1 MPRPSSA
8 ATAWPRPSAR
18 RACVTL
24 LVGLIAL
31 LGLRAPS
38 FAWGHDG
45 PHADDF
51 AGARELPAPPGVDSA
66 PAVTSA
72 IAPLTIARGPRK
84 AAVIMFNFA
93 SSPTTPFTEDAVRA
107 AVFTGAGSVNAF
119 EQEQSFGAIAL
130 AGKLR
135 ADGDVFGWYTISSSN
150 GVCDP
155 DTWMVAANSA
165 ATAAGVDLAGYQHR
179 IYLFPSVAACG
190 WAGAADM
197 PGSDSF
203 INGTLS
209 QRVIAHELGHN
220 IGAQHAST
228 ISCVDGGVR
237 VAFSGSCTQSEYGD
251 PFDVMGASLRHSTAF
266 RKVEYGFLPAG
277 GAATVTQS
285 GTYQLASASVAGG
298 GIQSLR
304 VKRGDAADYWYAE
317 LRSPAGAF
325 DNFGASDPAVTGVGI
340 RLAGDYGIGVRTRLI
355 DATPQTGTYADAPL
369 QAGQRFTDPLS
380 GISISAESVAFGV
393 ATVRVTLPG
402 AGDTPP
408 PSAGDPSIMN
418 PDPPPPARIV
428 VTAKRVDRK
437 RILVRVAL
445 PAPDGAGRCA
455 ARLTGLRWGACRI
468 PPARTV
474 AFARL
479 AAVRPKVPIIVAAV
493 RFDAD
498 VPLVVRLRVPPIG
511 RPVRVVQAIR

>member
-1 MPRPSSA
+1 M
-8 ATAWPRPSAR
+8 
-18 RACVTL
+18 L
-24 LVGLIAL
+24 LVGLVAL
-31 LGLRAPS
+31 LGFRAPS

-51 AGARELPAPPGVDSA
+51 AGARELPAPPGIDAA
-66 PAVTSA
+66 PAITRG
-72 IAPLTIARGPRK
+72 IAPLVIARGPRK
-84 AAVIMFNFA
+84 VAVIMFNFA
-93 SSPTTPFTEDAVRA
+93 SAPTIPFTEDAVRT

-119 EQEQSFGAIAL
+119 EQEQSFGAISL
-130 AGKLR
+130 AGKVR
-135 ADGDVFGWYTISSSN
+135 ADGDIFGWYTISSSN
-150 GVCDP
+150 AVCDP
-155 DTWMVAANSA
+155 DTWMFAANSA
-165 ATAAGVDLAGYQHR
+165 ATGAGVDLAGYQHR
-179 IYLFPSVAACG
+179 IYLFPGVAACG

-209 QRVIAHELGHN
+209 VRVIAHELGHN

-228 ISCVDGGVR
+228 INCMDSGAR

-251 PFDVMGASLRHSTAF
+251 PFDVMGAALRHSAAF
-266 RKVEYGFLPAG
+266 RKVEYGFVPAAA
-277 GAATVTQS
+277 AATVTQS
-285 GTYQLASASVAGG
+285 GTYQLASASAAGG

-304 VKRGDAADYWYAE
+304 VKRGAAADYWYIE

-325 DNFGASDPAVTGVGI
+325 DNFGAADPAVTGIGI

-355 DATPQTGTYADAPL
+355 DATPQTGSYADAPL

-380 GISISAESVAFGV
+380 GISIAAESVALGV

-402 AGDTPP
+402 ASAPP
-408 PSAGDPSIMN
+408 PSPPPGGEPSILT

-428 VTAKRVDRK
+428 VTAKRVDRR

-445 PAPDGAGRCA
+445 PAPDGADRCA

-468 PPARTV
+468 PPGRMV

-479 AAVRPKVPIIVAAV
+479 VAVRARVATIVAAV